1 METSPLRRHW
11 DVKRLLFV
19 SLRMILVELVRSQP
33 SAGLYGVVFLN
44 SSGESVAVP
53 RWRVHVVCL
62 VSFLCLDLELDH
74 DGHSKTGFILAQIGV
89 PDAAVIGARC
99 RCQSRTRGRVV
110 HTDELSGCA
119 VVSSRRSDSASA
131 RKVRHIRVA
140 ISEFPEKRDVL
151 SGHVVE
157 RDRVIP
163 RLER

>member
-62 VSFLCLDLELDH
+62 VS
-74 DGHSKTGFILAQIGV
+74 SYAWT
-89 PDAAVIGARC
+89 
-99 RCQSRTRGRVV
+99 
-110 HTDELSGCA
+110 
-119 VVSSRRSDSASA
+119 
-131 RKVRHIRVA
+131 
-140 ISEFPEKRDVL
+140 
-151 SGHVVE
+151 
-157 RDRVIP
+157 
-163 RLER
+163 